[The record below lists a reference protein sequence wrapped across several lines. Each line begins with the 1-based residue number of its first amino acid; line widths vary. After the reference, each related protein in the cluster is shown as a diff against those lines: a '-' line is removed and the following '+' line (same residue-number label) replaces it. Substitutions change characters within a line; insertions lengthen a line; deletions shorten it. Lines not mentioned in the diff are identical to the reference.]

1 MKQHLRKLSALL
13 LTLVLAISLAPA
25 ALAAPTVT
33 NTDITFKGVMADDT
47 VTAYPM
53 VTYDATYSSFTY
65 HPAFETFLE
74 AKRASAGTSAG
85 TSLDAWFSGL
95 ASDVLSGY
103 LTEYTEKVQTSAAG
117 YDLPVAKKV
126 EGTVATGA
134 TSTTLNLA
142 PGFYLVLT
150 RTTTANSLV
159 YTPVA
164 VFLRVTD
171 DGSGKAVK
179 VYAGDGKTELTAP
192 YEFTMKSQPA
202 PAIVKLVRNTDS
214 DLTGHTP
221 IPHQPT
227 ASIDVSDH
235 YGVQF
240 VIQVRIPNYKGD
252 PGFTKLTIT
261 DTLENAK
268 LTMDS
273 LDAIS
278 IHSTYDPDTGELGS
292 ADLNAARMSSSKIE
306 AYKVDTTTGIGKQ
319 DIVLNLDYSKLKNT
333 AGADTV
339 FYIAYHARL
348 EKDAID
354 TDTPLTSGGTT
365 NGAKN
370 TAILTYALATDPT
383 TEKTT
388 EPKSTSVYT
397 YSIKLEKKDMN
408 GTDDLTGAKFRLY
421 RNAAMTDEVALV
433 KDATGGFYYP
443 ADYGVAGGE
452 IGTGTESSFHIKGL
466 EQGVYY
472 LKETATKAGY
482 YLPKG
487 GFEIILTGEGNTS
500 NPLDTRILTGKLA
513 AASTVAAKATEDS
526 TLIGTVK
533 VDTTAVNQLDIVLKN
548 SSQPILPSTGG
559 MGTALFTFGG
569 VALMVLA
576 AGLTIYMRKRKE
588 N

>member
-25 ALAAPTVT
+25 ALAAPTTVA
-33 NTDITFKGVMADDT
+33 NTDITFKGVKAGDT

-53 VTYDATYSSFTY
+53 VTYDPTYSSFTY
-65 HPAFETFLE
+65 HDAFKTFLE
-74 AKRASAGTSAG
+74 GKKGATSE
-85 TSLDAWFSGL
+85 SLDAWFSGL

-202 PAIVKLVRNTDS
+202 PVIVKKVRNNTS
-214 DLTGHTP
+214 DLVSGIHY
-221 IPHQPT
+221 QPT
-227 ASIDVSDH
+227 TSTGVGTY
-235 YGVQF
+235 YGLDF
-240 VIQVRIPNYKGD
+240 VIEVTIPNYAGD
-252 PGFTKLTIT
+252 PHFSTLTIK
-261 DTLENAK
+261 DTLVNAA
-268 LTMDS
+268 LTQD
-273 LDAIS
+273 DPTNPFKVVT
-278 IHSTYDPDTGELGS
+278 IHSEYDASTGLLGGKNLTTALKTATS
-292 ADLNAARMSSSKIE
+292 RIG
-306 AYKVDTTTGIGKQ
+306 AYTVDSGIGKQ
-319 DIVLNLDYSKLKNT
+319 DIVLDLDYNALKNT

-339 FYIAYHARL
+339 FYIQYHARL
-348 EKDAID
+348 QKDAID
-354 TDTPLTSGGTT
+354 TDTTLTGGGTT
-365 NGAKN
+365 NMGKN
-370 TAILTYALATDPT
+370 TAALTYKLATDT

-388 EPKSTSVYT
+388 DPKSTSFYT
-397 YSIKLEKKDMN
+397 YSIKLEKKDMD
-408 GTDDLTGAKFRLY
+408 GAPLDGAKFRLY
-421 RNAAMTDEVALV
+421 REDVVTSTTKEVALL
-433 KDATGGFYYP
+433 KDPTGFYYP
-443 ADYGVAGGE
+443 ADVGATGVE
-452 IGTGTESSFHIKGL
+452 IDTETGSSFLIKGL
-466 EQGVYY
+466 EQGTYY

-482 YLPKG
+482 YLPKDV
-487 GFEIILTGEGNTS
+487 FEIVLTGEGNAIK
-500 NPLDTRILTGKLA
+500 DRILTGKLDE
-513 AASTVAAKATEDS
+513 SKSKFTATDPADD
-526 TLIGTVK
+526 TLIDRTK
-533 VDTTAVNQLDIVLKN
+533 TAVDTTAVNQLNIVLKN

>member
-25 ALAAPTVT
+25 ALAAPA
-33 NTDITFKGVMADDT
+33 NTDITFDGVMAGDT

-65 HPAFETFLE
+65 HPAFKTFLE
-74 AKRASAGTSAG
+74 AKRASAGTS
-85 TSLDAWFSGL
+85 LDAWFSAL

-103 LTEYTEKVQTSAAG
+103 LTEYTEKVQAGTAG
-117 YDLPVAKKV
+117 YDLPTAKV
-126 EGTVATGA
+126 EGTVAAGA

-164 VFLRVTD
+164 VFARVMGD
-171 DGSGKAVK
+171 HSVK
-179 VYAGDGKTELTAP
+179 VYAGGSGTELAAP
-192 YEFTMKSQPA
+192 YTIAMKSEAA
-202 PAIVKLVRNTDS
+202 PVITKLVRNTDS
-214 DLTGHTP
+214 DLSGHTP

-227 ASIDVSDH
+227 ASIGVSDH

-240 VIQVRIPNYKGD
+240 VIKVTIPNYKGD
-252 PGFTKLTIT
+252 PGFTKLTIK
-261 DTLENAK
+261 DTLKNAK
-268 LTMDS
+268 LTPDIG
-273 LDAIS
+273 LNAIS
-278 IHSTYDPDTGELGS
+278 ICSTYDPATGDLGL
-292 ADLNAARMSSSKIE
+292 ADLNAARMTTSIIG
-306 AYKVDTTTGIGKQ
+306 AYDLATGEQK
-319 DIVLNLDYSKLKNT
+319 IVLDLDYSKLKNT

-348 EKDAID
+348 QKDAID
-354 TDTPLTSGGTT
+354 TDTPLTSGGKT
-365 NGAKN
+365 NMGKN
-370 TAILTYALATDPT
+370 TAALTYALATDST
-383 TEKTT
+383 VKTT
-388 EPKSTSVYT
+388 DPVSTSVYT
-397 YSIKLEKKDMN
+397 YSIKLEKKDADGN
-408 GTDDLTGAKFRLY
+408 ALTGAKFRLY
-421 RNAAMTDEVALV
+421 SDDTMTAEVKLAQDAA
-433 KDATGGFYYP
+433 GFYYP
-443 ADYGVAGGE
+443 ADVGAPGVE
-452 IGTGTESSFHIKGL
+452 IDTGTGSSFLIKGL
-466 EQGVYY
+466 EQGTYY
-472 LKETATKAGY
+472 LKETATKAGF

-487 GFEIILTGEGNTS
+487 GFKIVLAGEGNATT
-500 NPLDTRILTGKLA
+500 DRKLTGKLA
-513 AASTVAAKATEDS
+513 AAYSTFTATDAADN
-526 TLIGTVK
+526 TLIGTVS

-588 N
+588 S

>member
-25 ALAAPTVT
+25 ALAAPA
-33 NTDITFKGVMADDT
+33 NTDITFDGVMAGDT

-53 VTYDATYSSFTY
+53 VTYDTTYSSFTY
-65 HPAFETFLE
+65 HAAFKTFLE
-74 AKRASAGTSAG
+74 AKRASAGTS
-85 TSLDAWFSGL
+85 LDAWFSAL

-103 LTEYTEKVQTSAAG
+103 LTEYTEKVQAGTAG
-117 YDLPVAKKV
+117 YDLPTAKV
-126 EGTVATGA
+126 EGTVAAGA

-164 VFLRVTD
+164 VFARVMGD
-171 DGSGKAVK
+171 HSVK
-179 VYAGDGKTELTAP
+179 VYAGGSGTELAAP
-192 YEFTMKSQPA
+192 YTIAMKSEAA
-202 PAIVKLVRNTDS
+202 PVITKLVRNTDS
-214 DLTGHTP
+214 DLSGHTP

-227 ASIDVSDH
+227 ASIGVSDH

-240 VIQVRIPNYKGD
+240 VIKVTIPNYKGD
-252 PGFTKLTIT
+252 PGFTKLTIK
-261 DTLENAK
+261 DTLKNAK
-268 LTMDS
+268 LTPDIG
-273 LDAIS
+273 LNAIS
-278 IHSTYDPDTGELGS
+278 ICSTYDPATGDLGL
-292 ADLNAARMSSSKIE
+292 ADLNAARMTTSIIG
-306 AYKVDTTTGIGKQ
+306 AYDLATGEQK
-319 DIVLNLDYSKLKNT
+319 IVLDLDYSKLKNT

-348 EKDAID
+348 QKDAID
-354 TDTPLTSGGTT
+354 TDTPLTSGGKT
-365 NGAKN
+365 NMGKN
-370 TAILTYALATDPT
+370 TAALTYELTTDS

-388 EPKSTSVYT
+388 DPVSTSVYT
-397 YSIKLEKKDMN
+397 YSVKLEKKDADGN
-408 GTDDLTGAKFRLY
+408 ALTGAKFHLY
-421 RNAAMTDEVALV
+421 RDAAMTDEVALA
-433 KDATGGFYYP
+433 KDTTNNFYYP
-443 ADYGVAGGE
+443 ADYGVAGVE
-452 IGTGTESSFHIKGL
+452 IDTGSESSFLIKGL
-466 EQGVYY
+466 EQGIYY

-487 GFEIILTGEGNTS
+487 VFEIVLTGDGNATT
-500 NPLDTRILTGKLA
+500 DRKLTGKLA
-513 AASTVAAKATEDS
+513 AAYSTFTAMDS
-526 TLIGTVK
+526 ADGSLIGTVS
-533 VDTTAVNQLDIVLKN
+533 VDGTAVNQLDIVLKN

-588 N
+588 S